1 MLDAIH
7 PWGGRVRA
15 FRSQWIKTRVADEPW
30 QLAGYWRLRHA
41 IFTGEQ
47 RLFRDSDRDEHDE
60 RALPI
65 VALSSTAGM
74 PDAVVGVVRVYAAGH
89 DEWFGGAA
97 RGVPDVSAPRRRR
110 RDADPNGGRHGARRR
125 LPALPGDGT
134 ARQCPLLSAPSLR
147 NRRTDTRLWRHP
159 YAHAGTPFGLYTPRP
174 PSHSGHER
182 LEHDARSIDSQIA
195 TCRGARGQA

>member
-89 DEWFGGAA
+89 DEWFGG
-97 RGVPDVSAPRRRR
+97 RLGVCPTYR
-110 RDADPNGGRHGARRR
+110 RHGVVGETLIRTAVGTALGAGCRRFLATVQLGNVRYFQRHHFEIVGPTLVCGVTHTLMQAR
-125 LPALPGDGT
+125 LSDFTPLALP
-134 ARQCPLLSAPSLR
+134 P
-147 NRRTDTRLWRHP
+147 TR
-159 YAHAGTPFGLYTPRP
+159 
-174 PSHSGHER
+174 
-182 LEHDARSIDSQIA
+182 A
-195 TCRGARGQA
+195 TRG